1 MGVKRECKILPLN
14 PTMDTAK
21 TTGATVSDS
30 IVPKHD
36 DATAKQPLE

>member
-1 MGVKRECKILPLN
+1 MGESANAKFLPEN

-21 TTGATVSDS
+21 TTEAIASDS